1 MKRLATIS
9 NAVTAATV
17 VLTGSISIPAFA
29 SSWAFPISVPL
40 SDMSILLSL
49 KNAASRKLSKLFALG
64 QKKYDSIKLSAQ
76 KNLDIISDTISKAI
90 QDKNISSAQFH
101 KTFQDMEKHCKLKED
116 IWRNAKQ
123 K

>member
-40 SDMSILLSL
+40 SDMSLLLSL
-49 KNAASRKLSKLFALG
+49 KNAASRKSSKLFALG
-64 QKKYDSIKLSAQ
+64 QEKYDSIKVLAQ

-90 QDKNISSAQFH
+90 
-101 KTFQDMEKHCKLKED
+101 
-116 IWRNAKQ
+116 
-123 K
+123 